1 MRIVVDQGGTK
12 RWVVRVTVGGRRIER
27 GLGAFPLV
35 SIEEARTKAAEFKR
49 AADNDVDVRAAQRAS
64 ASSGTT
70 FCQMFEISF
79 AQRQKQLSN
88 AKHLKQWSSTME
100 AYVFPKIGDVPV
112 ADVTTGQVIDVL
124 TPIWFDKP
132 ETAKRVLQ
140 RIETVFK
147 SAIVRGIRVRATP
160 CVGVAAE
167 LGTKHREVTHH
178 ASLEWV
184 RVPAFISLLRNDGGR
199 RRMVTALALEYLIL
213 TATRSGE
220 TRGADWSEIDLVS
233 AIWSIPKE
241 RMKARSAHKIPLSTR
256 AIEILEEA
264 RRLTPKSELIFE
276 AFKPG
281 RPLSDMTFTKLLRD
295 LQIDATAHGF
305 RTSFKVW
312 AAERARA
319 PNEVSE
325 AALAHAN
332 PNKVVAAYLRTDFFE
347 ERKTLMAAWAEHCG
361 SGLHCEL
368 PICVHP

>member
-1 MRIVVDQGGTK
+1 
-12 RWVVRVTVGGRRIER
+12 
-27 GLGAFPLV
+27 
-35 SIEEARTKAAEFKR
+35 
-49 AADNDVDVRAAQRAS
+49 
-64 ASSGTT
+64 
-70 FCQMFEISF
+70 
-79 AQRQKQLSN
+79 
-88 AKHLKQWSSTME
+88 ME

-147 SAIVRGIRVRATP
+147 SAIVRGIRVRASP

-264 RRLTPKSELIFE
+264 RRVTPKSELIFE

-347 ERKTLMAAWAEHCG
+347 EPKTLMAAWAEHCG